1 MLADVCCAVAIARR
15 VSLHTHTRKMRRTLR
30 HLVRSA
36 SLHLVSLFCFGLLF
50 LRQRLGGGA
59 LVAVL
64 AERLGAGVF
73 ASRSGALSFDELV
86 VRRVFGGRGVEA
98 MARSMRVE
106 MMRMLQ
112 TLPVCAYMVS
122 LQVNVRGPDGRCV
135 WCLCD
140 YCLLFVPLTASCCC
154 RRRREVASQERGHL
168 VL

>member
-1 MLADVCCAVAIARR
+1 MFTDACCAVAIARHFS
-15 VSLHTHTRKMRRTLR
+15 VRKLRRALR
-30 HLVRSA
+30 RLVRSA
-36 SLHLVSLFCFGLLF
+36 PFHEPSLLSFGLLF
-50 LRQRLGGGA
+50 VRQRVGGGA
-59 LVAVL
+59 PVAEL
-64 AERLGAGVF
+64 AERLGAGV
-73 ASRSGALSFDELV
+73 AAGRRGALAFDELV

>member
-1 MLADVCCAVAIARR
+1 MLADVCCAVAFARR
-15 VSLHTHTRKMRRTLR
+15 VSLRKMRRALR

-64 AERLGAGVF
+64 AERLGAGV
-73 ASRSGALSFDELV
+73 AAGRRGALAFDELV

-98 MARSMRVE
+98 MGRSMRAE

-135 WCLCD
+135 
-140 YCLLFVPLTASCCC
+140 
-154 RRRREVASQERGHL
+154 
-168 VL
+168 